1 VPGSSRAVPSR
12 GSSRAGSQQEP
23 ILISSDEDIT
33 IKMEKSDTAVTS
45 GISEKDEEN
54 AVTSAI
60 DEKDESAV
68 TSATNENDRD
78 TKKTVRKK
86 NTTGD
91 KNSRKAI
98 SDKAKGKAP
107 VQSSSED
114 SSSSDSSYSSNSSN
128 TPFYL
133 TKCDMLKDLRESLR
147 VNKDITNF
155 FKSFLV
161 KSW

>member
-1 VPGSSRAVPSR
+1 
-12 GSSRAGSQQEP
+12 
-23 ILISSDEDIT
+23 
-33 IKMEKSDTAVTS
+33 MEKSDIAVTS
-45 GISEKDEEN
+45 GISENDEN
-54 AVTSAI
+54 RDI
-60 DEKDESAV
+60 NEKDRD
-68 TSATNENDRD
+68 TNEKISD

-114 SSSSDSSYSSNSSN
+114 SGSSDSSYSSNSSN

-133 TKCDMLKDLRESLR
+133 TKCDMPKDLRESLR

>member
-23 ILISSDEDIT
+23 ILISSDENIT
-33 IKMEKSDTAVTS
+33 IKMEKSDTSVTS

-68 TSATNENDRD
+68 TSAINENDRD

-98 SDKAKGKAP
+98 SKGKAP

-114 SSSSDSSYSSNSSN
+114 SSSPNSSYSSNSSN

-133 TKCDMLKDLRESLR
+133 TKCDMPKDLRESLR

>member
-12 GSSRAGSQQEP
+12 GSSWAGSQQEP
-23 ILISSDEDIT
+23 ILISSDEDII
-33 IKMEKSDTAVTS
+33 IKTEKSDTAVTS
-45 GISEKDEEN
+45 GISENNEDR
-54 AVTSAI
+54 
-60 DEKDESAV
+60 D
-68 TSATNENDRD
+68 TNEQDMDTNEKDRD

-114 SSSSDSSYSSNSSN
+114 SGSSDSSYSSNSSN

-133 TKCDMLKDLRESLR
+133 TKCDMPKDLRESLR